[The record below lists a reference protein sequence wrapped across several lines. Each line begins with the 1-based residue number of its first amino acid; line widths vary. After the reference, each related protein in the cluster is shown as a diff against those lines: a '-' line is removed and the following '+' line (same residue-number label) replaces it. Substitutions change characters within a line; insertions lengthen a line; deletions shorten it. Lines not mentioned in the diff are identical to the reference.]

1 MVVEFKNLISHKM
14 KFRLLI
20 LLWAGFGLCT
30 LTNAQ
35 EINLGEPQGIYYFAT
50 DNGTE
55 FKLELM
61 PKSDKLSNG
70 KIAGKAELT
79 LLGNEQ
85 ETFYGK
91 WEKIWYYGFI
101 ILRMPD
107 PCPNF
112 SFISEDGW
120 LYDTMSDCEAE
131 NPKDRIKLR
140 KSQQHQ

>member
-1 MVVEFKNLISHKM
+1 M

-20 LLWAGFGLCT
+20 LLWTVFGLCT
-30 LTNAQ
+30 ITNAQ
-35 EINLGEPQGIYYFAT
+35 EINLEKPQGIYYFTT

-55 FKLELM
+55 LKLELM
-61 PKSDKLSNG
+61 PKSDTLSNKG
-70 KIAGKAELT
+70 KIAGKPELT
-79 LLGNEQ
+79 VLGNEQ

-101 ILRMPD
+101 ILRMPA
-107 PCPNF
+107 PLSTS
-112 SFISEDGW
+112 SFISDDGW

-131 NPKDRIKLR
+131 NPKARIKLR